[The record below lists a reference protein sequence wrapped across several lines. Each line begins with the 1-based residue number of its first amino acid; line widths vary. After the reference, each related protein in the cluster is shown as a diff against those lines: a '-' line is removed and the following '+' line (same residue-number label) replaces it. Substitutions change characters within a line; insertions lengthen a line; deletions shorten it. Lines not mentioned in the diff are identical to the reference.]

1 MKKLVLRVCE
11 PDQAPREYGVSV
23 GMTLGRHPD
32 NDCVF
37 TDPKT
42 SAHHAH
48 VVALEDGRFAIE
60 DLGSSNKTRVE
71 GGPVLGK
78 GDRFPLE
85 AGLTLT
91 LGLTTIEIKDA
102 ALPQATQMLPLP
114 DSEMPD
120 ESDESD
126 ESSLPTEAPTEEKPV
141 VKEVEDVVIEGAE
154 STTLHSPLEVMGDA
168 FEGKTSEEFTL
179 GFAPSEPVDDLESTV
194 VPGTPAPV
202 ESSPPAVD
210 PNLESTVVPQGRGAS
225 APETPA
231 SEEEPAE
238 ATIRS
243 EPRSR
248 EELEALVART
258 AQEEPE
264 DDATL
269 VLDKSGNAG
278 PSISLMQFIR
288 RMNPRLIFDTEGK
301 RESVPIINSE
311 FAIGRKRRTAESDVD
326 LAIDHTTV
334 SVQHAVIKLHKN
346 RFFLEDKGSKNGTY
360 IDGKPIPIMDS
371 RELRPGSAVRFGIVD
386 ALFLADADAELSPL
400 EPGPENSIVLKVLV
414 RKGIISAKAKTLA
427 ERSPLHPA
435 EFLILE
441 GACSVTDWSK
451 ALRAVRDGGVGT
463 GASARSGQGLKIA
476 LAVAVLIALAC
487 ALLYL
492 LRPDLFGG

>member
-11 PDQAPREYGVSV
+11 PDQPPREYGVAA

-42 SAHHAH
+42 SGHHAH
-48 VVALEDGRFAIE
+48 LIALEDGSLAIE
-60 DLGSSNKTRVE
+60 DLGSSNRTRVE
-71 GGPVLGK
+71 GGPILGK
-78 GDRFPLE
+78 GDRFPLK

-91 LGLTTIEIKDA
+91 LGLTTIEVRDA
-102 ALPQATQMLPLP
+102 AVPAATQMLPLP
-114 DSEMPD
+114 DSEEPK
-120 ESDESD
+120 E
-126 ESSLPTEAPTEEKPV
+126 PTEATTQEKPV
-141 VKEVEDVVIEGAE
+141 ALDAGDLEVEGAE
-154 STTLHSPLEVMGDA
+154 STTLHTPLEILGDA
-168 FEGKTSEEFTL
+168 IDRETSEDFTL
-179 GFAPSEPVDDLESTV
+179 DFASPATDDDQDSTVVPGQTASADSSSSSADSHLESTV
-194 VPGTPAPV
+194 VPRRPRVVPPAP
-202 ESSPPAVD
+202 SHSD
-210 PNLESTVVPQGRGAS
+210 
-225 APETPA
+225 
-231 SEEEPAE
+231 EEHAE

-248 EELEALVART
+248 EELEAMAAST
-258 AQEEPE
+258 AQDPPE

-269 VLDKSGNAG
+269 VLDKSGHG
-278 PSISLMQFIR
+278 SPSLSLMQFIR
-288 RMNPRLIFDTEGK
+288 KMNPRLVFDTEGK

-334 SVQHAVIKLHKN
+334 SVQHAVIKLDKN

-386 ALFLADADAELSPL
+386 ALFLADANVNLEPL
-400 EPGPENSIVLKVLV
+400 EQGRENSVVLKVLA

-435 EFLILE
+435 EYLILE
-441 GACSVTDWSK
+441 GACSVTDWTK
-451 ALRAVRDGGVGT
+451 ALRSVREGGVAA
-463 GASARSGQGLKIA
+463 GARAGSGQGLKIA

-492 LRPDLFGG
+492 LRPDLFGA

>member
-1 MKKLVLRVCE
+1 MKKFVLRVCE
-11 PDQAPREYGVSV
+11 PDRAPREYGVSV

-37 TDPKT
+37 SDPKT
-42 SAHHAH
+42 SGHHAH
-48 VVALEDGRFAIE
+48 VVALDDGNLAIE
-60 DLGSSNKTRVE
+60 DLGSSNRTRVE
-71 GGPVLGK
+71 GGPVLGQ
-78 GDRFPLE
+78 GDRFPLK

-91 LGLTTIEIKDA
+91 LGLTTIEVKDA
-102 ALPQATQMLPLP
+102 EVPAATQMLPLP
-114 DSEMPD
+114 DSEAPED
-120 ESDESD
+120 S
-126 ESSLPTEAPTEEKPV
+126 PVATEATTQEKPA
-141 VKEVEDVVIEGAE
+141 VKGVENVVIEGAE
-154 STTLHSPLEVMGDA
+154 STTLHTPLEAVGDA
-168 FEGKTSEEFTL
+168 LAGETSEDFTL
-179 GFAPSEPVDDLESTV
+179 DFVAPEPIDELESTV
-194 VPGTPAPV
+194 VPGAPAPA
-202 ESSPPAVD
+202 EASPPPAVD
-210 PNLESTVVPQGRGAS
+210 PNLESTVVPQGGGSSSRVL
-225 APETPA
+225 PA
-231 SEEEPAE
+231 SDGEDAE

-248 EELEALVART
+248 EELEALAARKV
-258 AQEEPE
+258 QEESE

-269 VLDKSGNAG
+269 VLDKSGHGA

-301 RESVPIINSE
+301 RESVPIINTE
-311 FAIGRKRRTAESDVD
+311 FAVGRKRRTAESDVD

-334 SVQHAVIKLHKN
+334 SVQHAVIKLDKN

-386 ALFLADADAELSPL
+386 ALFLADADADLEPL
-400 EPGPENSIVLKVLV
+400 EQSTENTVVLRVLV
-414 RKGIISAKAKTLA
+414 KKGMISSKAKTLA

-435 EFLILE
+435 EYLILE

-451 ALRAVRDGGVGT
+451 ALRAVREGGVGP
-463 GASARSGQGLKIA
+463 GSSAGSGQGLKIA

-492 LRPDLFGG
+492 LRPDLFGA